1 MRNLYYVAIEGVIG
15 VGKTSLAKL
24 LSERLKA
31 KLVLEQFEE
40 NPFLPDFY
48 RDRDRFAFQ
57 TQLWFLLSRYRQQ
70 MELQQVDLFHRLL
83 ITDYMFVKDRL
94 FAFVNLNDKE
104 LSLYERIADLLERD
118 VPKPD
123 LVIYLQ
129 ADTERLMKNIRQR
142 ARSFETP
149 ITDEYIDQLN
159 QVYNQYFLQYNQGPL
174 LIINATEI
182 DFVHNPDDL
191 DELIQNIRQ
200 PITGT
205 KFYNP
210 TKK

>member
-1 MRNLYYVAIEGVIG
+1 MKSLYYIAIEGVIG

-24 LSERLKA
+24 LSNHLNA

-40 NPFLPDFY
+40 NPFLEEFY
-48 RDRDRFAFQ
+48 SDRERFAFQ

-70 MELQQVDLFHRLL
+70 QEIQQMDLFHRLL
-83 ITDYMFVKDRL
+83 VTDYMFVKDRL

-104 LSLYERIADLLERD
+104 LALYEKIADLLERD
-118 VPKPD
+118 IPSPD

-129 ADTERLMKNIRQR
+129 ADTDRLMKNIHNRNR
-142 ARSFETP
+142 AFEEP
-149 ITDEYIDQLN
+149 ITRDYIEALN

-182 DFVHNPDDL
+182 DFVNDRDDL
-191 DELIQNIRQ
+191 EDLIKTIRQ
-200 PITGT
+200 PIHGT

-210 TKK
+210 SKN

>member
-70 MELQQVDLFHRLL
+70 MELRQVDLFHRLL
-83 ITDYMFVKDRL
+83 VTDYMFVKDRL

-129 ADTERLMKNIRQR
+129 ADTQRLMKNIRQR
-142 ARSFETP
+142 ARTFETP

-182 DFVHNPDDL
+182 DFVHNPVDL

-210 TKK
+210 SKK

>member
-1 MRNLYYVAIEGVIG
+1 MKNLYYIAIEGVIG
-15 VGKTSLAKL
+15 VGKTSLAKI
-24 LSERLKA
+24 LSDKLNA
-31 KLVLEQFEE
+31 KLVLEQFED
-40 NPFLPDFY
+40 NPFLDDFY
-48 RDRDRFAFQ
+48 ADRERFAFQ

-70 MELQQVDLFHRLL
+70 QEIRQVDLFHHLL
-83 ITDYMFVKDRL
+83 VTDYMFVKDRL

-104 LSLYERIADLLERD
+104 LSLYEKIADLLERD

-129 ADTERLMKNIRQR
+129 ADTQRLMKNIQNR
-142 ARSFETP
+142 ARAFENP
-149 ITDEYIDQLN
+149 ITAEYIDTLN
-159 QVYNQYFLQYNQGPL
+159 QVYNQYFFQYNHGPL

-182 DFVHNPDDL
+182 DFVNNTQDLDDL
-191 DELIQNIRQ
+191 IRTIRQ

-210 TKK
+210 SKN

>member
-1 MRNLYYVAIEGVIG
+1 MKNLYYIAIEGVIG

-24 LSERLKA
+24 LAERLNA
-31 KLVLEQFEE
+31 KLVLEKFEE
-40 NPFLPDFY
+40 NPFLEDFY
-48 RDRDRFAFQ
+48 WDKERFAFQ

-70 MELQQVDLFHRLL
+70 QELQQVDLFHRLL
-83 ITDYMFVKDRL
+83 MTDYMFVKDRL
-94 FAFVNLNDKE
+94 FAFINLDDKE
-104 LSLYERIADLLERD
+104 LALYEKIADLLERD
-118 VPKPD
+118 IPEPD

-129 ADTERLMKNIRQR
+129 ADTERLMQNIRDR
-142 ARSFETP
+142 GRSYESHITP
-149 ITDEYIDQLN
+149 DYIDSLN
-159 QVYNQYFLQYNQGPL
+159 QVYNQYFLQYKEGPL

-191 DELIQNIRQ
+191 EELIQTIRQ

-210 TKK
+210 SKK